1 MRKNLA
7 ASRPCRSVYDRL
19 MVNFA
24 LLGAG
29 RIGAMHAANLATRSD
44 ARLVRVYD
52 PVGAVAAA
60 VAERHGAAAAADV
73 DSALGADVDAVLIA
87 SSTDTHVP
95 LIIAAAGAGKA
106 VLCEKPIDL
115 SLKRVEQ
122 CWQAVRDAGV
132 PIQIGFNR
140 RYDPTHRR
148 VRDLA
153 ASGAVGAIYQVIISS
168 RDPEPPPAAYLRVSG
183 GLFRDMMIHDFD
195 LARFVLGE
203 EPTSITAIG
212 SALVDPAIGDLGDI
226 DTAMV
231 MMATPSGVQ
240 CHINCSRQAAYGY
253 DQRLE
258 VHGALGMACSGNRR
272 EDEARL
278 FTADAAGAPAPLEHF
293 FIERYAAA
301 YQAELGDF
309 IDAVATGREPSVT
322 FADGRRAL
330 ELAEAALRSLK
341 SGSTVPMP
349 GDTVPVSGVAASE
362 RGGVR

>member
-1 MRKNLA
+1 
-7 ASRPCRSVYDRL
+7 

-29 RIGAMHAANLATRSD
+29 RIGAMHAANLAARSD
-44 ARLVRVYD
+44 ARLVCVYD

-87 SSTDTHVP
+87 SSTDTHVA
-95 LIIAAAGAGKA
+95 LIIAAATAGKA

-115 SLKRVEQ
+115 SLERVEQ

-153 ASGAVGAIYQVIISS
+153 ASGAVGAIHQVIISS
-168 RDPEPPPAAYLRVSG
+168 RDPEPPPPAYLRVSG

-212 SALVDPAIGDLGDI
+212 SALVDPAVGELGDV

-231 MMATPSGVQ
+231 MMTTESGVQ
-240 CHINCSRQAAYGY
+240 CHVNCSRQAAYGY

-258 VHGALGMACSGNRR
+258 VHGALGMVCSGNRR

-278 FTADAAGAPAPLEHF
+278 FTADAAGSPAPLEHF

-301 YQAELGDF
+301 YQAELADF
-309 IDAVATGREPSVT
+309 IDAVATGRAPSVT

-330 ELAEAALRSLK
+330 ELAEAALRSLE
-341 SGSTVPMP
+341 SGSTVA
-349 GDTVPVSGVAASE
+349 VRGVAASE
-362 RGGVR
+362 GGGG

>member
-1 MRKNLA
+1 MR
-7 ASRPCRSVYDRL
+7 SRRVKGVRLVYDGR

-44 ARLVRVYD
+44 ARLLCVYD
-52 PVGAVAAA
+52 PVASVASA
-60 VAERHGAAAAADV
+60 VAERHGTATVAEV
-73 DSALGADVDAVLIA
+73 DAALGAGVDAVLIA
-87 SSTDTHVP
+87 SSTDTHVD
-95 LIIAAAGAGKA
+95 LIIAAATAGKA

-115 SLKRVEQ
+115 SLERVEQ
-122 CWQAVRDAGV
+122 CWQAVRDTGV

-153 ASGAVGAIYQVIISS
+153 AAGAIGAIHQVIISS
-168 RDPEPPPAAYLRVSG
+168 RDPEPPPPAYLRVSG

-195 LARFVLGE
+195 LARFVLGS

-212 SALVDPAIGDLGDI
+212 GALVDPAIGELGDV

-231 MMATPSGVQ
+231 MMSTASGVQ

-258 VHGALGMACSGNRR
+258 VHGALGMVCSGNRLQ
-272 EDEARL
+272 DEARL
-278 FTADAAGAPAPLEHF
+278 FTAAGAGSPAPLQHF

-330 ELAEAALRSLK
+330 ELAEAALRSLE
-341 SGSTVPMP
+341 SGGTVPVP
-349 GDTVPVSGVAASE
+349 GDTVPVRGGASE
-362 RGGVR
+362 KGGV

>member
-1 MRKNLA
+1 M
-7 ASRPCRSVYDRL
+7 
-19 MVNFA
+19 
-24 LLGAG
+24 
-29 RIGAMHAANLATRSD
+29 
-44 ARLVRVYD
+44 
-52 PVGAVAAA
+52 
-60 VAERHGAAAAADV
+60 
-73 DSALGADVDAVLIA
+73 
-87 SSTDTHVP
+87 
-95 LIIAAAGAGKA
+95 
-106 VLCEKPIDL
+106 LCEKPIDL
-115 SLKRVEQ
+115 SLERVEQ
-122 CWQAVRDAGV
+122 CWQAVRDTGV

-153 ASGAVGAIYQVIISS
+153 ASGAIGAIHQVIISS

-195 LARFVLGE
+195 LARFVLGD

-212 SALVDPAIGDLGDI
+212 SALVDPAIGDLGDV

-231 MMATPSGVQ
+231 MMATASGVQ

-258 VHGALGMACSGNRR
+258 VHGSLGMVCSGNRL

-278 FTADAAGAPAPLEHF
+278 FTAAGAGTPAPLKRF

-301 YQAELGDF
+301 YQAELADF
-309 IDAVATGREPSVT
+309 IDAVAIGREPSVT

-330 ELAEAALRSLK
+330 ELAEAALRSLE
-341 SGSTVPMP
+341 SGSTVPVP
-349 GDTVPVSGVAASE
+349 GAAASLS
-362 RGGVR
+362 RTVR

>member
-1 MRKNLA
+1 
-7 ASRPCRSVYDRL
+7 

-29 RIGAMHAANLATRSD
+29 RIGAMHAANLAARPDTRL
-44 ARLVRVYD
+44 AYVHD
-52 PVGAVAAA
+52 PVASMASAVAA
-60 VAERHGAAAAADV
+60 RHGAAVVPDIDA
-73 DSALGADVDAVLIA
+73 ALGTDVDAVLIA
-87 SSTDTHVP
+87 SSTDTHVD

-115 SLKRVEQ
+115 SLERVDR
-122 CWQAVRDAGV
+122 CWREVRDTGV

-153 ASGAVGAIYQVIISS
+153 AGGAIGAIHQVIISS

-212 SALVDPAIGDLGDI
+212 SALVDPAIGELCDV

-231 MMATPSGVQ
+231 MMSTASGVQ
-240 CHINCSRQAAYGY
+240 CHINCSRHAAYGY

-258 VHGALGMACSGNRR
+258 VHGSLGMVCSGNRL

-278 FTADAAGAPAPLEHF
+278 FTAAGAGAPAPLQRF

-330 ELAEAALRSLK
+330 ALAVAALSSLE
-341 SGSTVPMP
+341 SG
-349 GDTVPVSGVAASE
+349 GTVPVPDVAASE
-362 RGGVR
+362 RGGVCG

>member
-1 MRKNLA
+1 
-7 ASRPCRSVYDRL
+7 
-19 MVNFA
+19 
-24 LLGAG
+24 
-29 RIGAMHAANLATRSD
+29 MHAANLAARPD
-44 ARLVRVYD
+44 ARLAYVYD
-52 PVGAVAAA
+52 PVASVASAVAA
-60 VAERHGAAAAADV
+60 RHGAAAVPDAAA
-73 DSALGADVDAVLIA
+73 ALGADVDAVLIA
-87 SSTDTHVP
+87 SSTDTHVS
-95 LIIAAAGAGKA
+95 LIVAAANAGKA

-115 SLKRVEQ
+115 SLQRVAQ
-122 CWQAVRDAGV
+122 CWDAVRECGV

-153 ASGAVGAIYQVIISS
+153 ASGAIGAIHQVIISS

-212 SALVDPAIGDLGDI
+212 SALVDPAIGDLDDV

-231 MMATPSGVQ
+231 MMSTASGVQ

-258 VHGALGMACSGNRR
+258 VHGSLGMVCSGNRLD
-272 EDEARL
+272 DEARL
-278 FTADAAGAPAPLEHF
+278 FTAAGAGTPASLKRF

-301 YQAELGDF
+301 YQAELADF
-309 IDAVATGREPSVT
+309 IDAVAIGREPSVT

-330 ELAEAALRSLK
+330 ELAEAALRSLQT
-341 SGSTVPMP
+341 GSTVPVP
-349 GDTVPVSGVAASE
+349 GSVPVPGAAGSVSGA
-362 RGGVR
+362 VR

>member
-1 MRKNLA
+1 MR
-7 ASRPCRSVYDRL
+7 SRRVKGVRLGYDGR

-44 ARLVRVYD
+44 ARLLCVYD
-52 PVGAVAAA
+52 PMASVASA
-60 VAERHGAAAAADV
+60 VAERHGTATVADV
-73 DSALGADVDAVLIA
+73 DAALGAGVDAVLIA
-87 SSTDTHVP
+87 SSTDTHVD
-95 LIIAAAGAGKA
+95 LIIAAATAGKA

-115 SLKRVEQ
+115 SLQRVEQ
-122 CWQAVRDAGV
+122 CWQAVRESGV

-153 ASGAVGAIYQVIISS
+153 AGGAIGAIHQVIISS
-168 RDPEPPPAAYLRVSG
+168 RDPKPPPPAYLRVSG

-195 LARFVLGE
+195 LARFVLGS
-203 EPTSITAIG
+203 EPTSITAVG
-212 SALVDPAIGDLGDI
+212 GALVDPAIGELGDV

-231 MMATPSGVQ
+231 MMSTASGVQ

-258 VHGALGMACSGNRR
+258 VHGSLGMVCSGNRLQ
-272 EDEARL
+272 DEARL
-278 FTADAAGAPAPLEHF
+278 FTAAGAGSPAPLQRF

-301 YQAELGDF
+301 YRAELGDF

-322 FADGRRAL
+322 FADGWRAL
-330 ELAEAALRSLK
+330 ELAEAALRSLE
-341 SGSTVPMP
+341 SRSTVA
-349 GDTVPVSGVAASE
+349 VPVLASGTI
-362 RGGVR
+362 R

>member
-1 MRKNLA
+1 ML
-7 ASRPCRSVYDRL
+7 
-19 MVNFA
+19 NFA

-29 RIGAMHAANLATRSD
+29 RIGAMHAANLASRSD
-44 ARLVRVYD
+44 ARLACVYD
-52 PVGAVAAA
+52 PVASAATAVAA
-60 VAERHGAAAAADV
+60 RHGAAAVPDV
-73 DSALGADVDAVLIA
+73 DAALGVDVDAVLIA
-87 SSTDTHVP
+87 SSTDTHVS
-95 LIIAAAGAGKA
+95 LIVDAATAGKA

-115 SLKRVEQ
+115 SLERVEQ
-122 CWQAVRDAGV
+122 CWQAVRDTGV

-153 ASGAVGAIYQVIISS
+153 ASGAIGAIHQVIISS
-168 RDPEPPPAAYLRVSG
+168 RDPEPPPVAYLRVSG

-195 LARFVLGE
+195 LARFVLGD

-212 SALVDPAIGDLGDI
+212 SALVDPALGGLGDI

-231 MMATPSGVQ
+231 LMATASGVQ
-240 CHINCSRQAAYGY
+240 CHINCSRQATYGY

-258 VHGALGMACSGNRR
+258 VHGSEGMVCSGNRL

-278 FTADAAGAPAPLEHF
+278 FTAAGAGSPAALERF

-301 YQAELGDF
+301 YQAELEDF
-309 IDAVATGREPSVT
+309 IDAVRTGREPSVT

-330 ELAEAALRSLK
+330 ELAEAAMRSLDTG
-341 SGSTVPMP
+341 GS
-349 GDTVPVSGVAASE
+349 VPVPGAAASAVAASGSAAI
-362 RGGVR
+362 R

>member
-1 MRKNLA
+1 MREKPHRVKAVPLGL
-7 ASRPCRSVYDRL
+7 RWP

-29 RIGAMHAANLATRSD
+29 RIGAMHAANLAARSD

-52 PVGAVAAA
+52 PVRAAAAA
-60 VAERHGAAAAADV
+60 VAGRHGAAAVDV
-73 DSALGADVDAVLIA
+73 DSALAADIDAVLIA
-87 SSTDTHVP
+87 SSTDTHVA
-95 LIIAAAGAGKA
+95 LITAAAGAGKA

-115 SLKRVEQ
+115 SLERVEQ

-153 ASGAVGAIYQVIISS
+153 AGGAVGAIHQVIISS
-168 RDPEPPPAAYLRVSG
+168 RDPEPPPPAYLRVSG

-203 EPTSITAIG
+203 EPASITAIG
-212 SALVDPAIGDLGDI
+212 SALVEPAIGDLGDV

-231 MMATPSGVQ
+231 MMTTASGVQ

-258 VHGALGMACSGNRR
+258 VHGSLGMACSGNRR

-278 FTADAAGAPAPLEHF
+278 FTAAGAGSPAPLQHF

-330 ELAEAALRSLK
+330 ELAEAALRSLE
-341 SGSTVPMP
+341 SGNTV
-349 GDTVPVSGVAASE
+349 TVPVLASGTI
-362 RGGVR
+362 R